1 MNNISNALF
10 TLALSANLITMSDSA
25 NAVEPTS
32 LRPYYVYY
40 QTPGTSISRDN
51 LVSGFPPEVRVVG
64 GGVDPPNI
72 VNSAG
77 SFAPVDRMIGV
88 AAFFESPYTTR
99 SGGYSTGFAG
109 PLTRPC
115 TLDFIKFPWAFAA
128 GYQLSV
134 SRGYHLVGVPALPM
148 SIYCKDYDIQT
159 YQLPEL
165 RVQDRFSFLAPIRRK
180 ATDGSEYEASPMVQ
194 QREGLPWMTYY
205 AGYRLGFVASESNW
219 VASNLGKAPMLATWP
234 TFPDPR
240 DNFELAKL
248 PRPFVEGEVVEYVN
262 EKDFPKSPG
271 GQFFYAT
278 SQADQSAL
286 DATANWWRTG
296 QSFKNGGYVP
306 VCRLYGSA
314 VPGPN
319 THFYSADAEEC
330 KSLQS
335 NPALHYEGTPFHA
348 SRLIP
353 SATVGNAASCPT
365 ASIALYRGYNN
376 PSGTVYD
383 PNHRYVTN
391 RDLLTKMLPLGW
403 MDEGAVMCVPE

>member
-1 MNNISNALF
+1 MKNVSNALF
-10 TLALSANLITMSDSA
+10 AIALSANILTLSGIA
-25 NAVEPTS
+25 EAAENTS

-40 QTPGTSISRDN
+40 QTPGPSILSDN
-51 LVSGFPPEVRVVG
+51 LVTGFPPEVRVVG

-72 VNSAG
+72 VNSAR

-88 AAFFESPYTTR
+88 AVFFESQYTTR
-99 SGGYSTGFAG
+99 SAGYSTGFAG

-128 GYQLSV
+128 GYQLSLP
-134 SRGYHLVGVPALPM
+134 RGYYLVGLPALPM

-159 YQLPEL
+159 IQVPEL
-165 RVQDRFSFLAPIRRK
+165 RVRDRFSFLAPIRRK
-180 ATDGSEYEASPMVQ
+180 ASDGSEYEASPMVQ
-194 QREGLPWMTYY
+194 QREGLPWITYY

-219 VASNLGKAPMLATWP
+219 VASTLGQAPVLATWP
-234 TFPDPR
+234 AFPDAR

-296 QSFKNGGYVP
+296 KSFKSGGYVP
-306 VCRLYGSA
+306 VCRLYVSA

-319 THFYSADAEEC
+319 THFYSADASEC
-330 KSLQS
+330 TSLQS
-335 NPALHYEGTPFHA
+335 NPALHYEGTPFRV

-353 SATVGNAASCPT
+353 SATSSGGASCPI
-365 ASIALYRGYNN
+365 ASIPLYRGYNN
-376 PSGTVYD
+376 PTRGTYD

-391 RDLLTKMLPLGW
+391 RDLLTKMLPVGW
-403 MDEGAVMCVPE
+403 VDEGAVMCVPE

>member
-1 MNNISNALF
+1 MKNVSNVLFAVALGANIL
-10 TLALSANLITMSDSA
+10 TLSGIAKAAES
-25 NAVEPTS
+25 TS

-40 QTPGTSISRDN
+40 QTPGTFNTRDN
-51 LVSGFPPEVRVVG
+51 LVTGFPPEVRVVG

-72 VNSAG
+72 INSTG
-77 SFAPVDRMIGV
+77 SFAPVNRMISVGGWFENPNDPRISGFSL
-88 AAFFESPYTTR
+88 AF
-99 SGGYSTGFAG
+99 GG
-109 PLTRPC
+109 PLTTPC
-115 TLDFIKFPWAFAA
+115 DPVGIRLPWAFSS
-128 GYQLSV
+128 GYQLSQ
-134 SRGYHLVGVPALPM
+134 SRSYYRVGSLSPPTSM
-148 SIYCKDYDIQT
+148 YCKDYDIQT
-159 YQLPEL
+159 IQLPDW
-165 RVQDRFSFLAPIRRK
+165 RVRDRFSFLAPIRRK
-180 ATDGSEYEASPMVQ
+180 ASDGSEYEASPMVME
-194 QREGLPWMTYY
+194 REGLPWMTYY
-205 AGYRLGFVASESNW
+205 AGYRLSFVASESNW
-219 VASNLGKAPMLATWP
+219 VASNLGQAPVLATWP
-234 TFPDPR
+234 AFPDAR

-286 DATANWWRTG
+286 DVTANWWRTG
-296 QSFKNGGYVP
+296 KSFKSGGYVP

-319 THFYSADAEEC
+319 THFYSADAAEC
-330 KSLQS
+330 TSLQS
-335 NPALHYEGTPFHA
+335 NPALHYEGTPFRA

-353 SATVGNAASCPT
+353 SATVGSAASCPT

-376 PSGTVYD
+376 PSGTAYD

-403 MDEGAVMCVPE
+403 VDEGAVMCVPD